1 MPDYSKMKCYD
12 MKLFLFEWVALNTEE
27 GKYIKYIGNMN
38 RAQLIKVCSYTEN
51 KLTKDEL
58 IELILYMKEYLKEYR
73 RKMKNRKEGRD
84 SDDDESDGSEADES
98 DSSDSS
104 DSEDESDSSDSDDE
118 SDSSD
123 SSDSEASE
131 ADDE

>member
-84 SDDDESDGSEADES
+84 SDSEAD
-98 DSSDSS
+98 
-104 DSEDESDSSDSDDE
+104 DESDSSDSDDE

-123 SSDSEASE
+123 SEADESDSSDSSDSE

>member
-1 MPDYSKMKCYD
+1 

-84 SDDDESDGSEADES
+84 SDDDGS
-98 DSSDSS
+98 DSDNESDSS
-104 DSEDESDSSDSDDE
+104 DSEDSE
-118 SDSSD
+118 D
-123 SSDSEASE
+123 SSDSEA
-131 ADDE
+131 DDE

>member
-1 MPDYSKMKCYD
+1 MKCHD

-84 SDDDESDGSEADES
+84 SDDDDESDSEADYESDGS
-98 DSSDSS
+98 
-104 DSEDESDSSDSDDE
+104 DSEDSSDSDDE
-118 SDSSD
+118 SDS
-123 SSDSEASE
+123 E
-131 ADDE
+131 ADDDDE